1 MKQLADSPSTDGD
14 ITWCTKD
21 QPIASG
27 YVTSYAKQQ
36 IITCCVQIPIAFP
49 DWTLNNFQKKIII
62 ENIKVSCFDRK
73 YQIMHVD
80 INQNGN

>member
-1 MKQLADSPSTDGD
+1 MKMKQLADSPSTDGD

-49 DWTLNNFQKKIII
+49 D
-62 ENIKVSCFDRK
+62 
-73 YQIMHVD
+73 
-80 INQNGN
+80 